1 MKKENDNTER
11 KTKIIESKGDFNI
24 SLHSINEVKH
34 DISVEGGKIP
44 VLRGITILLISMI
57 THKLVSL
64 DDLDAVYEIVN
75 DNFKK

>member
-11 KTKIIESKGDFNI
+11 KIKIIESKGDFNI
-24 SLHSINEVKH
+24 SLHSINEVKN
-34 DISVEGGKIP
+34 DISVKGGKFP

-57 THKLVSL
+57 THKLISL

>member
-11 KTKIIESKGDFNI
+11 KIKIIMSKGDFSI
-24 SLHSINEVKH
+24 SLHSINEVKN
-34 DISVEGGKIP
+34 DISVDGGKFP

-57 THKLVSL
+57 TDKLISL
-64 DDLDAVYEIVN
+64 DDLEAVYEIVN

>member
-1 MKKENDNTER
+1 MIIQR
-11 KTKIIESKGDFNI
+11 KTKIIESKGNFNI
-24 SLHSINEVKH
+24 SLHSTNEVKN
-34 DISVEGGKIP
+34 DISVDGRKFP

-57 THKLVSL
+57 TDKLISL